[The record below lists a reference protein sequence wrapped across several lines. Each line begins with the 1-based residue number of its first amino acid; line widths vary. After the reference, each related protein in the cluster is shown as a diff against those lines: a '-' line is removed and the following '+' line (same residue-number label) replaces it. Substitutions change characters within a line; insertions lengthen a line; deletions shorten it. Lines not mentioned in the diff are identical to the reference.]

1 MNKNNNNKQVLLLTM
16 AALLAAIIGLRLLD
30 LMGLELAQTHKL
42 LKGMFVLHLKLQVI
56 LQEKGGQ
63 VFPT

>member
-1 MNKNNNNKQVLLLTM
+1 M

-42 LKGMFVLHLKLQVI
+42 LKGSVVMVVEFHSKLNLPENDFCIRI
-56 LQEKGGQ
+56 LD
-63 VFPT
+63 

>member
-1 MNKNNNNKQVLLLTM
+1 MNKNKYNKQVLQLTM
-16 AALLAAIIGLRLLD
+16 AALLAIIGLRLLD